1 MFYIVWIITA
11 FVAVGTGCWL
21 ASQTDRKEHEQTNDD

>member
-11 FVAVGTGCWL
+11 FVAVGAGCYC
-21 ASQTDRKEHEQTNDD
+21 AHIVDKREKKKEQE